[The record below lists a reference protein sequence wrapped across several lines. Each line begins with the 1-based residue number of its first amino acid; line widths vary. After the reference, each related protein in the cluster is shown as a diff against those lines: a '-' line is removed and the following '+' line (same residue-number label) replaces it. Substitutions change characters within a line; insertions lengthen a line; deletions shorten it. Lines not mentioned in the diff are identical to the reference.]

1 MIRLAIPSLLAL
13 GAAGSM
19 LLESSKLSQDLALL
33 DSDKEWEKPIVRV
46 VNLLKDMAAE
56 LDKEAKSDQ
65 DLYDKLACWCETN
78 DKEKT
83 KAISDGNDQSA
94 SLTASIESNTALA
107 STRETEIAGLN
118 DEAAS
123 LTKALEE
130 AKSLREKENDEFN
143 SNEKDLIQS
152 IGSLKNAV
160 RQLGK
165 SQGEQPAEELLLQV
179 QHVLK
184 RHRSIALHAV
194 APHLRPQVQQL
205 LSAPRSAISLLQQPP
220 PGGASN
226 YEPQSGAIFGIL
238 KQMKEEFET
247 NMEEGKKEEA
257 ESAAQYEEL
266 KKTKETQLNA
276 ANEKIFRKGQ
286 ELAKARE
293 TVANDKEDLDDTQV
307 TLET

>member
-19 LLESSKLSQDLALL
+19 LLESSKLSQDLASL

-65 DLYDKLACWCETN
+65 ELYDKLACWCETN
-78 DKEKT
+78 DKDKT
-83 KAISDGNDQSA
+83 KAISDGNDMSA
-94 SLTASIESNTALA
+94 SLTASIEKNTALA
-107 STRETEIAGLN
+107 STRETEIAGLT

-130 AKSLREKENDEFN
+130 AKALREKENDEFN
-143 SNEKDLIQS
+143 ANEKDLIQS

-165 SQGEQPAEELLLQV
+165 SQGEQPAEELLVQV

-184 RHRSIALHAV
+184 RHRVIAMRAV
-194 APHLRPQVQQL
+194 APHLRPQVQQ
-205 LSAPRSAISLLQQPP
+205 
-220 PGGASN
+220 
-226 YEPQSGAIFGIL
+226 F
-238 KQMKEEFET
+238 
-247 NMEEGKKEEA
+247 
-257 ESAAQYEEL
+257 
-266 KKTKETQLNA
+266 
-276 ANEKIFRKGQ
+276 
-286 ELAKARE
+286 
-293 TVANDKEDLDDTQV
+293 
-307 TLET
+307 